1 VEAEVKMIITRM
13 IMIVT
18 VIDITDISNLMSSME
33 IMGRT
38 VTENSSN

>member
-1 VEAEVKMIITRM
+1 MEAEVKMIITRM